1 MGRMPAVLALGT
13 GLGHLQ
19 LVLQEGVPRALL
31 ARRWHAM
38 LGLRPSSSIASAGLA
53 GEWKSGQRRWVGV
66 APREKGWDA
75 GRGARIAAGHAVR
88 GRGKLTATKVW

>member
-1 MGRMPAVLALGT
+1 MGEVPAVLAVGT
-13 GLGHLQ
+13 GLGYLR

-38 LGLRPSSSIASAGLA
+38 LGLRPSRSIASVGLA
-53 GEWKSGQRRWVGV
+53 GEWKSGQRRLVGV

-88 GRGKLTATKVW
+88 GRRKLMATKVW